1 MVMADSA
8 SADGHIHSRY
18 LHGLQEKEDVLEYLP
33 AVFVVYLRTIS

>member
-18 LHGLQEKEDVLEYLP
+18 LHGLQEKEDVLVICQPFLL
-33 AVFVVYLRTIS
+33 FI